1 VVHLP
6 LIKYRSAIPAI
17 RIVMLTSMRFEP
29 DGDKESGRLVIYLRK
44 SFTCRV
50 PIGHIEYENAE
61 DIAALRKIFISS
73 RPDVEE
79 IGFETTVGLFHE
91 VYFKK

>member
-1 VVHLP
+1 MHL
-6 LIKYRSAIPAI
+6 IGID
-17 RIVMLTSMRFEP
+17 MLTSMRFEP
-29 DGDKESGRLVIYLRK
+29 YEGKEDSGRMVVYLRK

-61 DIAALRKIFISS
+61 EKEALRKIWIKS

-79 IGFETTVGLFHE
+79 IGPEVTVGLFHE
-91 VYFKK
+91 VYFKR

>member
-1 VVHLP
+1 MPP
-6 LIKYRSAIPAI
+6 LESS
-17 RIVMLTSMRFEP
+17 MLTSMRFEP
-29 DGDKESGRLVIYLRK
+29 YEGKEDSGRLVIYLRK

-61 DIAALRKIFISS
+61 EIAALRKAFISS
-73 RPDVEE
+73 RSDVEE
-79 IGFETTVGLFHE
+79 IGPETTVGIFHE

>member
-1 VVHLP
+1 
-6 LIKYRSAIPAI
+6 
-17 RIVMLTSMRFEP
+17 MLTSMRFEP
-29 DGDKESGRLVIYLRK
+29 FEGKEDAGRLVIYLRK

-61 DIAALRKIFISS
+61 EMAALRKIMISS

-79 IGFETTVGLFHE
+79 IGPEVTVGIFHE
-91 VYFKK
+91 IYFKR